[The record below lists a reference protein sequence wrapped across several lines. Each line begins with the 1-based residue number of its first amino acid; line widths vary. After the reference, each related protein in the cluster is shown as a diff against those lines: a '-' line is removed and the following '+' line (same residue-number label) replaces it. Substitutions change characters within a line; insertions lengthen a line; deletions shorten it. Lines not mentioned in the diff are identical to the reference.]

1 MEDLDNVVSWVSSG
15 VCVFA
20 FASLLVVSC
29 DVCPRSGLMKET
41 RKDTAIWCL
50 SFSGLCCYCLSV
62 CVCVCVCVHLQGAS
76 VCQNQYVM
84 FVCVSGIHGPLQFFI
99 FHPIL
104 SLFFIL
110 KRQHIHGTEE
120 DTPSCVRC

>member
-1 MEDLDNVVSWVSSG
+1 MVPLLQWLMLLLPVR
-15 VCVFA
+15 VCVR
-20 FASLLVVSC
+20 
-29 DVCPRSGLMKET
+29 VCM
-41 RKDTAIWCL
+41 
-50 SFSGLCCYCLSV
+50 
-62 CVCVCVCVHLQGAS
+62 CVRVRVRAS

-110 KRQHIHGTEE
+110 KRQHTHGTEE
-120 DTPSCVRC
+120 DTPSCVLC